1 MLVASVAV
9 SASVFAQTADVP
21 LTSAEVGSCRAVEGQ
36 AVIDGQTQQTVGRAC
51 LQPDGTW
58 QFVQGPDGNAVFYPV
73 AAYPYSDPW
82 YYGPPLLLGASFI
95 FIDRFHHSHYFNHFR
110 QGDHGN
116 FNHGHF
122 GGGAG
127 GFHGGGHEGGGGHRR

>member
-1 MLVASVAV
+1 MLAASLAV
-9 SASVFAQTADVP
+9 SASAFAQTTDAP
-21 LTSAEVGSCRAVEGQ
+21 LVSAPIGSCRAVEGQ

-58 QFVQGPDGNAVFYPV
+58 QFVRGLNGDAVFYPV
-73 AAYPYSDPW
+73 SAYPYSDPW

-110 QGDHGN
+110 QGDHGH
-116 FNHGHF
+116 FSHSHF
-122 GGGAG
+122 GGG
-127 GFHGGGHEGGGGHRR
+127 HEAGGGHRH